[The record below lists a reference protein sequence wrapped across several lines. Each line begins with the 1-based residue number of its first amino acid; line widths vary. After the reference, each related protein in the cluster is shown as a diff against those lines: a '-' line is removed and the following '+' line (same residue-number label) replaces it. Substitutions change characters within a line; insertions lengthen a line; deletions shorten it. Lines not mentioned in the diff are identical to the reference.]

1 MKQVIQ
7 NQSIVYSIINYF
19 GAFIGVF
26 STLYIYPSD
35 LNLYGLYGFLTNTAS
50 LLTPFITLGF
60 GSIQWAWRI
69 LFFYFEWLWY
79 RHSIF

>member
-7 NQSIVYSIINYF
+7 HQSISYTIINYF

-60 GSIQWAWRI
+60 GSVLLRY
-69 LFFYFEWLWY
+69 FPYFEN
-79 RHSIF
+79 RSNGHG